1 MTHAVNPRRV
11 DLQRTRSGV
20 LVVRAWYEDDA
31 AESFRARIVG
41 RLDIDDSE
49 DVYERVAA
57 SPDQVR
63 TAVSEWLDAFAAF
76 EG

>member
-1 MTHAVNPRRV
+1 V
-11 DLQRTRSGV
+11 DLERTRSGV
-20 LVVRAWYEDDA
+20 LVVRAWYEDDEA
-31 AESFRARIVG
+31 GSFRARIVA
-41 RLDIDDSE
+41 RLDLEHSG

-63 TAVSEWLDAFAAF
+63 AAVSDWLQRFAAF